1 MDYKIKITTVLVIAY
16 ALFVLY
22 IVVKRLRYWWTDV
35 RGYKYYLVSN
45 TFVTDNNGQ
54 NDINH
59 YNLKIKARSENE
71 ALGIWHEA
79 CKDLIYFKKGKVS
92 CLDWE
97 EMTFYSSSK

>member
-1 MDYKIKITTVLVIAY
+1 MDYKIKITTALVITY

-22 IVVKRLRYWWTDV
+22 IVVKRLLYWWTDV

-59 YNLKIKARSENE
+59 YSLKIKARSENE

-79 CKDLIYFKKGKVS
+79 CKDLVYLKKGQVS